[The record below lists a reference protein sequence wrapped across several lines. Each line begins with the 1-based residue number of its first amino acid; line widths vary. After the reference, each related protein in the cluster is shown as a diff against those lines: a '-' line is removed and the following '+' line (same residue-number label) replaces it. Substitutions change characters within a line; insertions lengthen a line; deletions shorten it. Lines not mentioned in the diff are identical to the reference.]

1 MINPSVNRA
10 VEATH
15 FQLYKRAKHVLTEAR
30 RVLQFRR
37 ACMEA
42 ETATASDSSEAALIS
57 SLGRL
62 MNDSQASCAELFECS
77 CPELNDLTR
86 LARQAGAYGSRLTGK
101 LNPSGCD
108 GQHLLH
114 FYVVGAGWGGCTVSL
129 VAEGKVEE
137 FIQKVKETYN
147 PYKNLEGAALSEAI
161 FATKPGRGACGKC
174 IPCILD
180 AALAYNFV
188 SFEVRRL
195 IIVFFQVCTTY
206 L

>member
-1 MINPSVNRA
+1 
-10 VEATH
+10 
-15 FQLYKRAKHVLTEAR
+15 
-30 RVLQFRR
+30 
-37 ACMEA
+37 
-42 ETATASDSSEAALIS
+42 
-57 SLGRL
+57 

-101 LNPSGCD
+101 FNPSGCD
-108 GQHLLH
+108 GLRLFH
-114 FYVVGAGWGGCTVSL
+114 FYGVGAGWGGCTVSL

-137 FIQKVKETYN
+137 FIQKVKETYP